1 MKRNKNPLSA
11 SIQLDGIC
19 RPTNLSGNNALPAS
33 SHQWLQE
40 PFSFAIIASAL
51 LHACSPL
58 HQSFPGYD
66 HQAKALFPL
75 RNNVAVNSFNK
86 VKLILNN

>member
-1 MKRNKNPLSA
+1 MKRNEHPLSA

-19 RPTNLSGNNALPAS
+19 HPTNPSGNNALLAS

-40 PFSFAIIASAL
+40 PISFAIIASAL

-58 HQSFPGYD
+58 HKSFPGYD
-66 HQAKALFPL
+66 LLAKALFPL
-75 RNNVAVNSFNK
+75 RSNVAANSFNK
-86 VKLILNN
+86 LN